1 MASEWA
7 LPAVH
12 LHVDMAN
19 NAARA
24 LYTRAGYEPLPQYD
38 AAGSPLRANYGGDRA
53 ARAPA
58 GAAPP
63 TLNRFHRKS
72 LSLGARSS
80 ASARRRRSRELCS

>member
-19 NAARA
+19 DAART

-38 AAGSPLRANYGGDRA
+38 AAGSPQLRANYGGDRGR
-53 ARAPA
+53 ARAPS

-72 LSLGARSS
+72 LSLGAEIL
-80 ASARRRRSRELCS
+80 RERTAAAIT